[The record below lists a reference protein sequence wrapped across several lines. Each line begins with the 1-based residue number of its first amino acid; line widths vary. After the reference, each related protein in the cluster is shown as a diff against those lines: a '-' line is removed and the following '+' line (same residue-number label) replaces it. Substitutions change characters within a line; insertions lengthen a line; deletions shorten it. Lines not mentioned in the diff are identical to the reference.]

1 MSRPR
6 SPAPSAPV
14 ARVLPLL
21 GLAHLDRPFDYLVN
35 EKQHADCRPGVKV
48 RIRFSGR
55 LVDAVVLS
63 RTSVSDHAGNLAW
76 LDRVISPEIVYPEET
91 RALVESLCDRYGGVR
106 SDLIRSAVPARHA
119 TAENSD
125 TSTPWDD
132 LGAVTEPDLSPWLSY
147 LHGPNF
153 VDAVLA
159 GRAARAAWQVAP
171 GDDWSSAL
179 AGLAV
184 ATARSGGGVLIV
196 LPDQRD
202 VDALESALRELVSA
216 RQITVLNSALGPQA
230 RYRRFLSVLHGQG
243 RLVIGTRSAAYAPV
257 ADLRLAVLLHDGDDN
272 LIDPRAPYA
281 HAREVLTT
289 RSAQSG
295 CALILGGHT
304 RTTEVQL
311 MVEQGWMHDLVAPRE
326 VLRQRMPRVRAT
338 ADSDVALERDP
349 LARSARL
356 PAVAF
361 DAVRRALGRDEPV
374 LIQTPRKGYVP
385 TLACGQCRS
394 PARCRACNGPLGLPA
409 GGDDAPGVPTCRWCG
424 RLAANHRCGNCG
436 SVRLRAVVLGSER
449 TAEELGRAF
458 PRVPVSTS
466 GGTRVLDEV
475 PAGARLV
482 VSTPGAEPPVKDGS
496 YGACLLLDTWALLGR
511 ADLRATEDTLAKWM
525 AAATLVAPNGDGGE
539 VIVVADP
546 ALAPVQALIRW
557 DPVTAAAMEL
567 AQRREVDLPPAV
579 HLAAVD
585 GPQATLDEFLDLV
598 DLPEGADI
606 LGPVDLPPGSP
617 LPGEYDE
624 SRFGP
629 PQRLLVRV
637 PLGSGPR
644 SALGRALRAGRTAR
658 AVRKDELP
666 LRIQIDPLHVG

>member
-1 MSRPR
+1 MSKPR

-21 GLAHLDRPFDYLVN
+21 GLAHLDRPFDYLVD
-35 EKQHADCRPGVKV
+35 EDQHEGCRPGVRV
-48 RIRFSGR
+48 RVRFAGR

-63 RTSVSDHAGNLAW
+63 RTSVSDHTGNLAW
-76 LDRVISPEIVYPEET
+76 LERVISPEVVYPAQT
-91 RALVESLCDRYGGVR
+91 RALVEALCDRYGGIR

-125 TSTPWDD
+125 ISTPWDE
-132 LGAVTEPDLSPWLSY
+132 LGTVTDPDLSPWISY

-159 GRAARAAWQVAP
+159 GRAVRAAWQIAP
-171 GDDWSSAL
+171 GDDWARAV

-184 ATARSGGGVLIV
+184 ATAQTGGGVLV
-196 LPDQRD
+196 ALPDQRD
-202 VDALESALRELVSA
+202 VDALGEALRELVSA
-216 RQITVLNSALGPQA
+216 RQVTVLNSALGPQA
-230 RYRRFLSVLHGQG
+230 RYRRFLSILHGQG

-257 ADLRLAVLLHDGDDN
+257 RDLRLVVLLNDGDDN
-272 LIDPRAPYA
+272 LVDPRAPYT

-289 RSAQSG
+289 RSAQCG
-295 CALILGGHT
+295 CALIIGGHT
-304 RTTEVQL
+304 RTAEVQL
-311 MVEQGWMHDLVAPRE
+311 MVEQGWMHGLVAPRE

-338 ADSDVALERDP
+338 ADSDTALERDP

-361 DAVRRALGRDEPV
+361 DAVRRALARDEPV

-385 TLACGQCRS
+385 TLACGRCRV
-394 PARCRACNGPLGLPA
+394 PARCRSCNGPLGLPST
-409 GGDDAPGVPTCRWCG
+409 GDDTPGVPTCRWCG
-424 RLAANHRCGNCG
+424 RPAAGHRCGTCG

-458 PRVPVSTS
+458 PKTPVSTS
-466 GGTRVLDEV
+466 GGSRVLDAV
-475 PAGARLV
+475 PPGARLV
-482 VSTPGAEPPVKDGS
+482 VSTPGAEPAVTGGA

-525 AAATLVAPNGDGGE
+525 AAASLVSSNDRGGE

-546 ALAPVQALIRW
+546 ALPVVQALIRW
-557 DPVTAAAMEL
+557 DTTTAAAAEL
-567 AQRREVDLPPAV
+567 AERREVDLPPAV
-579 HLAAVD
+579 HMAAVD
-585 GPQATLDEFLDLV
+585 GPQSTLDDFLGLV
-598 DLPEGADI
+598 DLPPGADV
-606 LGPVDLPPGSP
+606 LGPVDLPPGSA
-617 LPGEYDE
+617 LPGDYDE

-629 PQRLLVRV
+629 PQRMLIRV
-637 PLGSGPR
+637 PLGAGPR
-644 SALGRALRAGRTAR
+644 SALGRALRAARTAR

-666 LRIQIDPLHVG
+666 LRIQIDPLHLG